1 MTRITKCRRN
11 RHGASSIFL
20 AIIMSALILVEC
32 TFVAFV
38 WNLDYALSV
47 NTALKNEVETI
58 LADYNREL
66 YSVYG
71 IYAFDVEGVDGEC
84 FEKALEINGLTL
96 ESELFISGKQ
106 RFTCEDL
113 RKAIDSFFWY
123 RGTGFSLKML
133 VQQYGDMICELDN
146 KGILKE
152 IGQYMQSP
160 AAGYVSKIITGSD
173 KAEDWIKK
181 AGKALNADELID
193 EANEI
198 DSLSEDY
205 KNAVKDIGLNID
217 IDIADWESFLGTLSM
232 MEDCISSMSGDTQEV
247 LSKGNISY
255 YCAYNFDCLYKPS
268 GDTSINGM
276 SFTDLHEKKYGDC
289 EYMITGRKG
298 IAGGYQVWFYI
309 FHILMASSMLK
320 DYANEKFRNT
330 MYVIAQVISKIIL
343 AVSEGTV
350 DIDPRIIRAGLIL
363 YCCYFQ
369 TVKEIMNV
377 VLKGERAV
385 IFEYDGNKIVTWS
398 YRDFLYLFCLCTPAD
413 KLLERSLEVL
423 ERDYGELYKGLTLE
437 ADFRGNTYSVT
448 KSYQLYE

>member
-1 MTRITKCRRN
+1 MTRINKCRRN

-350 DIDPRIIRAGLIL
+350 DIDPRIIQAGLIL

-385 IFEYDGNKIVTWS
+385 IFEYDGNKIVTKCLREITAS
-398 YRDFLYLFCLCTPAD
+398 FIRD
-413 KLLERSLEVL
+413 
-423 ERDYGELYKGLTLE
+423 
-437 ADFRGNTYSVT
+437 
-448 KSYQLYE
+448 

>member
-1 MTRITKCRRN
+1 MTRINKCRRN

-255 YCAYNFDCLYKPS
+255 YCAYILSVF
-268 GDTSINGM
+268 TSLLAILPL
-276 SFTDLHEKKYGDC
+276 TVCPLLIC
-289 EYMITGRKG
+289 TRKST
-298 IAGGYQVWFYI
+298 VT
-309 FHILMASSMLK
+309 
-320 DYANEKFRNT
+320 ANT
-330 MYVIAQVISKIIL
+330 
-343 AVSEGTV
+343 
-350 DIDPRIIRAGLIL
+350 
-363 YCCYFQ
+363 
-369 TVKEIMNV
+369 
-377 VLKGERAV
+377 
-385 IFEYDGNKIVTWS
+385 
-398 YRDFLYLFCLCTPAD
+398 
-413 KLLERSLEVL
+413 
-423 ERDYGELYKGLTLE
+423 
-437 ADFRGNTYSVT
+437 
-448 KSYQLYE
+448 

>member
-1 MTRITKCRRN
+1 MRRNNKHRRN

-20 AIIMSALILVEC
+20 AIIMAALILVEC

-71 IYAFDVEGVDGEC
+71 IYAFAIEGVDGEC
-84 FEKALEINGLTL
+84 LEKALEINGLTS

-113 RKAIDSFFWY
+113 KKAIDSFFWY
-123 RGTGFSLKML
+123 RGTGFSVKTL
-133 VQQYGDMICELDN
+133 VQGYGDMICELDE

-152 IGQYMQSP
+152 IGQFMQSP
-160 AAGYVSKIITGSD
+160 AAGYVSKIISGSD

-181 AGKALNADELID
+181 DGKALNIDELID

-198 DSLSEDY
+198 DSLSENY
-205 KNAVKDIGLNID
+205 KNAVKDIGLDID
-217 IDIADWESFLGTLSM
+217 IDIADWEMFLRTLSM
-232 MEDCISSMSGDTQEV
+232 FENYMSLLSDDTPEIFAKCNV
-247 LSKGNISY
+247 SY
-255 YCAYNFDCLYKPS
+255 YCAYNFDCFYRPS
-268 GDTSINGM
+268 GDTAINGM
-276 SFTDLHEKKYGDC
+276 SFKALHSKKQGDC
-289 EYMITGRKG
+289 EYLITGHKG
-298 IAGGYQVWFYI
+298 VPAGLQVASYMY
-309 FHILMASSMLK
+309 HILIASSILK

-330 MYVIAQVISKIIL
+330 MYVIALVISEIIA
-343 AVSEGTV
+343 AVSEGAV
-350 DIDPRIIRAGLIL
+350 EIDPRIIRAGLIL
-363 YCCYFQ
+363 YCAYIQ
-369 TVKEIMNV
+369 AAKEYVTV
-377 VLKGERAV
+377 VLYGGRAV
-385 IFEYDGNKIVTWS
+385 IFEYEGNKIVTWN
-398 YRDFLYLFCLCTPAD
+398 YRDFLYLFCLCTPVD
-413 KLLERSLEVL
+413 KLLSRSLEVL